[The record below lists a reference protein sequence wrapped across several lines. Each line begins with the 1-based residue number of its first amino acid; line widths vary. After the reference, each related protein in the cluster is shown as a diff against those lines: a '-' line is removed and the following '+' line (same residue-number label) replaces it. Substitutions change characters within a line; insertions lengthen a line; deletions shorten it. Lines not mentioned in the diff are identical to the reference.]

1 MVPEVSIVSG
11 TYNRLGYLKRMVA
24 SVRSSIGSDIP
35 YEIIMVDGGSTDG
48 TVKWCEDQKDIVL
61 IQHGALLGAV
71 RAFNDGAYAARGSY
85 VILANDDVEFIEYS
99 IMRAVVFMQD
109 NPSVGIGCFYQDRD
123 GKQWHVDQM
132 PAIVNGVQ
140 TSVYYGQVCIVLK
153 WLGDKVGWWGNY
165 LRTYGGD
172 NELSCNVLEYG
183 YKVVP
188 IECACIHDTKPDDE
202 LRHVNNGEKLANGN
216 HPDSHAWISKWR
228 HKVDG
233 KLGPDVTDIPHSLNT
248 VKRMYRILY
257 APIYEPGWKIQRI
270 MKRGLRL
277 ALEKYGTVVE
287 CDYMSNIYDMFDM
300 ADAFN
305 PDIFVLQIQSIGE
318 FTPDIVMELKR
329 LCPTA
334 KYVCWNGD
342 YHPENL
348 YNQQYM
354 DMLKLFDLTGLVT
367 TEVAGRYNVAGI
379 KWFYWQIGYE
389 EPIEDYH
396 SFPDGVPAY
405 DIVFLANKYSS
416 DRLNLVDSI
425 ITKFGAKNVGLYGN
439 GWPNGWAKGSTLYDF
454 NSGDALYKRCKI
466 AVSDSQW
473 PRATGFVSNRLF
485 QAMSSGAFLM
495 QQRFDGMGRL
505 LGMQDGIHLVV
516 WDTFEDFV
524 DKVMYYLNHESD
536 RKRIADVGCQFVR
549 MRHSFD
555 ARVVELLDEL
565 YG

>member
-1 MVPEVSIVSG
+1 MNPFVSIISG
-11 TYNRLGYLKRMVA
+11 TYNRLSYLMRMVE
-24 SVRSSIGSDIP
+24 SVRQSVGEMS
-35 YEIIMVDGGSTDG
+35 YEIVLCDGGSTDG
-48 TVKWCEDQKDIVL
+48 TIKWCKDQKDIVL
-61 IQHGALLGAV
+61 IEHSALLGAV
-71 RAFNDGAYAARGSY
+71 KAFNDAARIVNPESKY
-85 VILANDDVEFIEYS
+85 CILANDDIEFIEYS

-188 IECACIHDTKPDDE
+188 VECACIHDTKPDDE

-257 APIYEPGWKIQRI
+257 APIYELGWKIQRI

-329 LCPTA
+329 LCPAA

-367 TEVAGRYNVAGI
+367 TEVAGRYNV
-379 KWFYWQIGYE
+379 GYQM
-389 EPIEDYH
+389 
-396 SFPDGVPAY
+396 VL
-405 DIVFLANKYSS
+405 LAN
-416 DRLNLVDSI
+416 RL
-425 ITKFGAKNVGLYGN
+425 
-439 GWPNGWAKGSTLYDF
+439 
-454 NSGDALYKRCKI
+454 
-466 AVSDSQW
+466 
-473 PRATGFVSNRLF
+473 
-485 QAMSSGAFLM
+485 
-495 QQRFDGMGRL
+495 
-505 LGMQDGIHLVV
+505 
-516 WDTFEDFV
+516 
-524 DKVMYYLNHESD
+524 
-536 RKRIADVGCQFVR
+536 
-549 MRHSFD
+549 
-555 ARVVELLDEL
+555 
-565 YG
+565 